1 VSGYVYF
8 IACEPMEAVKIGFTT
23 KSPSSRLRALQTG
36 SPSPLKML
44 GYVPGTQDE
53 ERKLHAAFSP
63 LCIHLEWFRF
73 EWKLRDF
80 INYLT
85 GSLPDHEITRESFL
99 NALHD
104 VLMQGVWNPYH
115 YEISSDDYDL
125 TGDWEPFRN
134 ELWDAF
140 GPWEE

>member
-1 VSGYVYF
+1 MNGYVYF
-8 IACEPMEAVKIGFTT
+8 IACEPMEAVKIGFTS
-23 KSPSSRLRALQTG
+23 KNPFSRLAALQTG
-36 SPSPLKML
+36 SPAPLKML

-63 LCIHLEWFRF
+63 LGIHREWFRL

-80 INYLT
+80 VFYLT
-85 GSLPDHEITRESFL
+85 GDLVGFEISRQRFL

-104 VLMQGVWNPYH
+104 VLMQGMWNPH
-115 YEISSDDYDL
+115 QYEIPSDDYDL
-125 TGDWEPFRN
+125 TGDWEPFRK